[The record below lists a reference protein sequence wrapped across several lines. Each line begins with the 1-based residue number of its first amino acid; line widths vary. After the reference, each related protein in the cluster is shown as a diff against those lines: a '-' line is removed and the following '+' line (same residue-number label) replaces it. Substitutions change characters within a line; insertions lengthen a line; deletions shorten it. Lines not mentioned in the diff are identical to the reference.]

1 MKTLA
6 PLLLDIFILL
16 CGNLIYAQSH
26 RTPDTLYANDH
37 QQVALFF
44 PAPIRQAVTGAPHMV
59 FTYNKD
65 RPQYFGLL
73 QAKAGVVSNLFVID
87 QQGNI
92 FSFVLKFREELQHF
106 YYLFT
111 GKDAVGREASVKKD
125 TGATAKAESSPYLER
140 LSEHFLNRAKG
151 TLRRQKKSNV
161 VLRVND
167 IVFFSENFFVVMEIE
182 NRSGISYEPDQ
193 LDFYVSTRKQGKRKS
208 MQSLPLEKKYTY
220 SFPEKVLAGTTDR
233 FVVVLPKFTLP
244 NNNEVLVRL
253 FEKHGARNIELKL
266 LTKHINGK
274 NAAKY
279 TTNK

>member
-1 MKTLA
+1 MKTLVH
-6 PLLLDIFILL
+6 LLLVIFILL
-16 CGNLIYAQSH
+16 CSDSIYAQAH
-26 RTPDTLYANDH
+26 RAPDTIYANDH

-92 FSFVLKFREELQHF
+92 FSFVLKFREELPHF
-106 YYLFT
+106 YYFFT
-111 GKDAVGREASVKKD
+111 GKDAVGREAPLKKD
-125 TGATAKAESSPYLER
+125 AVATAKAKSSPYLER
-140 LSEHFLNRAKG
+140 LSEHFLRRAKG
-151 TLRRQKKSNV
+151 SLRRQKTSGV
-161 VLRVND
+161 VLRVKD
-167 IVFFSENFFVVMEIE
+167 IVFFNENFFLVMELE
-182 NRSGISYEPDQ
+182 NSSGISYEPDQ
-193 LDFYVSTRKQGKRKS
+193 LDFYISTKKQGKRKS
-208 MQSLPLEKKYTY
+208 MQTLPLEILYAH

-244 NNNEVLVRL
+244 DNKEITTRL

-266 LTKHINGK
+266 LKRHINGGSAGK
-274 NAAKY
+274 
-279 TTNK
+279 